1 MGGSPRGGLTGLQPF
16 PQTALEAL
24 TSVEKEKK
32 WSVVYRP
39 GAQLWDVEVAFVD
52 LQARLSLPFH

>member
-1 MGGSPRGGLTGLQPF
+1 MLLPVRKHGCLVQVSQNGLERG
-16 PQTALEAL
+16 LE
-24 TSVEKEKK
+24 EKK

>member
-1 MGGSPRGGLTGLQPF
+1 MVMRLTPRTQRLW
-16 PQTALEAL
+16 TALEAL